1 MTGFGDAHHQAEGLA
16 VAVEVRTINNRYFK
30 FTMRSGEGY
39 AALEPQVESVV
50 REHIKRGT
58 VQVNLWI
65 EKQTSPD
72 DYLINVGVLK
82 AIVANCTRSLRIST
96 AKPKFRCRACSPCPA
111 W

>member
-50 REHIKRGT
+50 REHVKRGT
-58 VQVNLWI
+58 VQVNLWV
-65 EKQTSPD
+65 ERQTSPD
-72 DYLINVGVLK
+72 DYLVNAGVLDSY
-82 AIVANCTRSLRIST
+82 RRQLR
-96 AKPKFRCRACSPCPA
+96 ALLGQWNADREVPVE
-111 W
+111 